1 MMKWKPNWKPGLT
14 EAMREARYQFA
25 LRYKDWELEDW
36 KNVIWTDE
44 TSMVLGHH
52 RGGTRI

>member
-1 MMKWKPNWKPGLT
+1 MKWKPNWKPGLT